1 MPTFD
6 PECYR
11 AYLGL
16 LARQQASD
24 PKLDLSG
31 VVQQTLLE
39 AHRDGAVLAGWEDA
53 RRLAWL
59 RQVLARNLTDARR
72 HLRADKRDV
81 RRERPLADALDESSA
96 KLEAWLAAE
105 QSSPS
110 GRAVRNEQLLR
121 LASALEQLPDAQR
134 DAVARHYWQGRSL
147 AEIAADTGRTPA
159 AVAGLLKRGLKQLRS
174 LLHEPEG

>member
-1 MPTFD
+1 MPPFD

-11 AYLGL
+11 AYLAL

-24 PKLDLSG
+24 PQLDLSG

-39 AHRDGAVLAGWEDA
+39 AHRDGALLAGWENA

-59 RQVLARNLTDARR
+59 RQVLARNLTDACR
-72 HLRADKRDV
+72 HLLADKRDV
-81 RRERPLADALDESSA
+81 RREQPLAAALDESSA
-96 KLEAWLAAE
+96 KLEEWVEAE

-110 GRAVRNEQLLR
+110 GHAVRNEQLLR
-121 LASALEQLPDAQR
+121 LAAALEQLPEAQR
-134 DAVARHYWQGRSL
+134 DAVARHYWQGRTV
-147 AEIAADTGRTPA
+147 AEIATDMGRTPA

-174 LLHEPEG
+174 LLHEPED